1 MNYLVSILNE
11 LSGLFKVVTS
21 NIKSSDV
28 EIDELIQ
35 FSKIDVPEEFIQII
49 KEKTE
54 LEIQVDDKKYI
65 RIWGANGCIE
75 MNAAYSVQKYIPNSL
90 AIGDDECCNVILYA
104 SGHEGFGVYMVS
116 LSDLD
121 VDEMVF
127 IANSLED
134 FFVKEKG
141 LDVFNNIW

>member
-1 MNYLVSILNE
+1 MNYLVFILNE
-11 LSGLFKVVTS
+11 LSDLFKVVTS

-134 FFVKEKG
+134 FFVKGKG

>member
-1 MNYLVSILNE
+1 MSILSKM
-11 LSGLFKVVTS
+11 SGLFKVVT
-21 NIKSSDV
+21 NNTKSSDV

-35 FSKIDVPEEFIQII
+35 FSKIDIPVEFIQII

-75 MNAAYSVQKYIPNSL
+75 MNTAYYIQKYISNSL
-90 AIGDDECCNVILYA
+90 AIGDDECCNAVLYA
-104 SGHEGFGVYMVS
+104 YGNKGFGVYIVS
-116 LSDLD
+116 LGDLD
-121 VDEMVF
+121 IEEMVF
-127 IANSLED
+127 IADSLED
-134 FFVKEKG
+134 FFVNEEG

>member
-1 MNYLVSILNE
+1 M
-11 LSGLFKVVTS
+11 T
-21 NIKSSDV
+21 
-28 EIDELIQ
+28 
-35 FSKIDVPEEFIQII
+35 
-49 KEKTE
+49 KE
-54 LEIQVDDKKYI
+54 
-65 RIWGANGCIE
+65 
-75 MNAAYSVQKYIPNSL
+75 
-90 AIGDDECCNVILYA
+90 A

-134 FFVKEKG
+134 FFVKGKG

>member
-11 LSGLFKVVTS
+11 LSGLFKMVTS

-75 MNAAYSVQKYIPNSL
+75 MNAAYSIQKYIPNSL
-90 AIGDDECCNVILYA
+90 AIGDDECCNVMLYA

-134 FFVKEKG
+134 FFVKGKG

>member
-134 FFVKEKG
+134 FFVKGKG

>member
-11 LSGLFKVVTS
+11 LGGLFKVVTS
-21 NIKSSDV
+21 NIKSSGV

-49 KEKTE
+49 KQKTE

-75 MNAAYSVQKYIPNSL
+75 MNAAYSIQKYIPNSL
-90 AIGDDECCNVILYA
+90 AIGDDECCNVMLYA

-121 VDEMVF
+121 VDKMVF

-134 FFVKEKG
+134 FFVKGKG
-141 LDVFNNIW
+141 LDVFNNIL

>member
-11 LSGLFKVVTS
+11 LGGLFKVVTS
-21 NIKSSDV
+21 NIKSSGV
-28 EIDELIQ
+28 GIDELIQ

-49 KEKTE
+49 KQKTE

-75 MNAAYSVQKYIPNSL
+75 MNAAYSIQKYIPNSL
-90 AIGDDECCNVILYA
+90 AIGDDECCNVMLYA

-134 FFVKEKG
+134 FFVKGKG
-141 LDVFNNIW
+141 LDVFNNIL

>member
-134 FFVKEKG
+134 FFVKGKG
-141 LDVFNNIW
+141 VDVFNNIW

>member
-141 LDVFNNIW
+141 LDVFNNIF

>member
-127 IANSLED
+127 ISNSLED
-134 FFVKEKG
+134 FFVKGKG
-141 LDVFNNIW
+141 LDVFNSIW

>member
-104 SGHEGFGVYMVS
+104 SGHEGFGIYMAS

-134 FFVKEKG
+134 FFVKGKG

>member
-90 AIGDDECCNVILYA
+90 AIGDDKCCNVILYA
-104 SGHEGFGVYMVS
+104 SGHEGFGLYMVS

-134 FFVKEKG
+134 FFVKGKG

>member
-1 MNYLVSILNE
+1 MNYLVFILNE
-11 LSGLFKVVTS
+11 LSDLFKVVTS

-141 LDVFNNIW
+141 LDAFNNRW

>member
-1 MNYLVSILNE
+1 MFILNE
-11 LSGLFKVVTS
+11 LSDLFKVVTS

-141 LDVFNNIW
+141 LDAFNNRW

>member
-1 MNYLVSILNE
+1 MSILSKM
-11 LSGLFKVVTS
+11 SGLFKVANS
-21 NIKSSDV
+21 NKKANNF

-54 LEIQVDDKKYI
+54 LEIQVDNKKYI

-75 MNAAYSVQKYIPNSL
+75 MNTAYRIQKYIPNSL
-90 AIGDDECCNVILYA
+90 AIGDDECCNTMLYA
-104 SGHEGFGVYMVS
+104 SGHKGFGVYMVS

-141 LDVFNNIW
+141 LDVFNNIF

>member
-75 MNAAYSVQKYIPNSL
+75 MNAAYSVQK
-90 AIGDDECCNVILYA
+90 
-104 SGHEGFGVYMVS
+104 
-116 LSDLD
+116 
-121 VDEMVF
+121 
-127 IANSLED
+127 
-134 FFVKEKG
+134 
-141 LDVFNNIW
+141 